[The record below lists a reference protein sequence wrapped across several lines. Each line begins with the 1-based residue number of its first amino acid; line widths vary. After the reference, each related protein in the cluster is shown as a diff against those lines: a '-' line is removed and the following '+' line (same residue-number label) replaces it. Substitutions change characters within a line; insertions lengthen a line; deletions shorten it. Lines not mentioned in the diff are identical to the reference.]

1 MKLSLVVLSEGKAR
15 GQAIPITLPQFL
27 IGRDPQCQLRPA
39 SPLISKRHCAVL
51 IKNGKVFVRDFGS
64 TNGTFVNEE
73 QVTGQRQ
80 IQNDDTL
87 KVGPLTFRVALEAG
101 TPVNK
106 PTPPPPKPSEP
117 TDDDSVAAMLLALQ
131 DDSAPEA
138 GGLSEGGDG
147 VPTGSTVHEMI
158 SPLSS
163 KSVQGEASEGDAKK
177 DQPRE
182 EAKDKE
188 GAKSADKKEKKEI
201 GDTAKAAAAILEK
214 YARRQRT

>member
-51 IKNGKVFVRDFGS
+51 IKNGKAFVRDFGS

-73 QVTGQRQ
+73 QVTGERQ
-80 IQNDDTL
+80 IQDEDTL
-87 KVGPLTFRVALEAG
+87 KVGPLTFRVALE
-101 TPVNK
+101 TTPPVNK

-117 TDDDSVAAMLLALQ
+117 TDDDSVAAMLLSLQ
-131 DDSAPEA
+131 DDAAPDG
-138 GGLSEGGDG
+138 GGLNDADG

-158 SPLSS
+158 SPLNS
-163 KSVQGEASEGDAKK
+163 KSPQGEAKEGDPKPE
-177 DQPRE
+177 QP
-182 EAKDKE
+182 KE
-188 GAKSADKKEKKEI
+188 GGAKPADKKEKKEI